1 MKEAPEE
8 EPDTEGSDT
17 EDQPKGMRF
26 WGPLLA
32 LSIATFIVV
41 LDTTMMTVAVPQIA
55 EDLNTTV
62 GGVQSGIALFA
73 MVMASLMLLAGK
85 VADLKGNKRLFIIG
99 LGIYGV
105 GTAVAAVAPNLGVLI
120 FGWSFLEG
128 IAAAFILPLTF
139 TMTFAHYRGKQRA
152 LAFGV
157 LGGLQ
162 AVGAA
167 VGPILGGLL
176 TTFSTWRLGFGLEL
190 IGVFAIIP
198 LLRYLRETEPD
209 RTGTLDWVG
218 GVLSILMT
226 LSIVIGILLAP
237 SYGLVFPR
245 RPFLVGDVQINP
257 LGLSPSVWLIF
268 FGLILVALFFHW
280 QTRRERK
287 NKTPLFT
294 AGLLN
299 NRGFVRGVA
308 TNAIF
313 MVAMMGFLFTVPVFL
328 QSFRG
333 FSAFETGLALLPFSI
348 SAMVFSFLTPRLSA
362 RFHPKYLILAGLAFA
377 AFGVLLTWSVISPT
391 LSLADLILP
400 GLLFGVGTGLL
411 LGPAVNLILS
421 YVRRAQRNEASSA
434 RNANTQLGTSLG
446 TAIIGS
452 LLLIGFFGAVV
463 DEVAGEAGLTLTPE
477 EREQLAIALED
488 AFNKLSNQEIQ
499 EIIGA
504 LPPDDQ
510 ALVLRLFETAGVNA
524 MRTAMLVTVAF
535 LVLAFA
541 VGLLIPGGKSAMVQ
555 EEK

>member
-1 MKEAPEE
+1 
-8 EPDTEGSDT
+8 
-17 EDQPKGMRF
+17 
-26 WGPLLA
+26 
-32 LSIATFIVV
+32 
-41 LDTTMMTVAVPQIA
+41 
-55 EDLNTTV
+55 
-62 GGVQSGIALFA
+62 
-73 MVMASLMLLAGK
+73 
-85 VADLKGNKRLFIIG
+85 
-99 LGIYGV
+99 
-105 GTAVAAVAPNLGVLI
+105 
-120 FGWSFLEG
+120 
-128 IAAAFILPLTF
+128 
-139 TMTFAHYRGKQRA
+139 
-152 LAFGV
+152 
-157 LGGLQ
+157 
-162 AVGAA
+162 
-167 VGPILGGLL
+167 
-176 TTFSTWRLGFGLEL
+176 
-190 IGVFAIIP
+190 
-198 LLRYLRETEPD
+198 RYLRETEPD

-268 FGLILVALFFHW
+268 FGLSLVALFFHW

-287 NKTPLFT
+287 HKTPLFT

-299 NRGFVRGVA
+299 NRGFVRAVA

-313 MVAMMGFLFTVPVFL
+313 MVAMMGFIFTVPVFL

-362 RFHPKYLILAGLAFA
+362 HFHPKYLILGGLAFA
-377 AFGVLLTWSVISPT
+377 AIGVLLTWSVISPT

-452 LLLIGFFGAVV
+452 LLLIGFFVAVV

-510 ALVLRLFETAGVNA
+510 ALVLQLFETAGVNA
-524 MRTAMLVTVAF
+524 MRTAMLATVAF

-555 EEK
+555 EEE